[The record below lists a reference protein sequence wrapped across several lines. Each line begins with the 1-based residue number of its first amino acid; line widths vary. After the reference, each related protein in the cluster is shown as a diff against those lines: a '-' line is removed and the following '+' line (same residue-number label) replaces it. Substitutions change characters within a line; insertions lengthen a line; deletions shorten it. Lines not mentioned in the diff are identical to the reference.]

1 MVRDLLVEA
10 NYVGNRGAWE
20 NNSGPLGGLN
30 TPNPATFA
38 RYGIDPTTAAGQATL
53 TSTLGSALG
62 KASGVP
68 LPYPTFPTTSTVLQ
82 ALRPYPQVNGTVSV
96 NGAPLGDSWY
106 NSLQVKVTKRYSH
119 GLSVTSAFTWSK
131 TEANPAGTI
140 NNIFNRANQKGITA
154 NDIPF
159 IFNTGFS
166 YEVQKSGQIANKFL
180 RNAAS
185 GWVFGGLLLFQSGAP
200 IAVPTSSNNQS
211 GWYGQNTLE
220 NRVPGQPLFNENLNC
235 HCIDPTNQF
244 VLNPAA
250 WANPAP
256 GQWGV
261 SSPFYA
267 DYRSQRRPME
277 SINIGRTFRVG
288 EREIAGGPGGVLQRA
303 QPHGTQRADHHQP
316 AGSAQLQPHGS
327 DCRSAGQRQR
337 CRGLEQLP
345 GGLHIAFGI
354 RRHQLYRAGGS
365 TSQRPN
371 RRPVH
376 VLRITGC
383 RLVVPDQSTQ
393 SKKETSFIG

>member
-1 MVRDLLVEA
+1 MSATAAPGR
-10 NYVGNRGAWE
+10 
-20 NNSGPLGGLN
+20 NNSGLLGGLN

-68 LPYPTFPTTSTVLQ
+68 LPYPTFPTTATVLQ

-106 NSLQVKVTKRYSH
+106 NSLQVKVTKRYSY
-119 GLSVTSAFTWSK
+119 GLQLTSAFTWSK

-166 YEVQKSGQIANKFL
+166 YEVPKSGRIENKFL

-185 GWVFGGLLLFQSGAP
+185 GWVFGGLLLYQSGVP

-220 NRVPGQPLFNENLNC
+220 NRVAGQPLFNESLNC
-235 HCIDPTNQF
+235 HCIDPTSQF
-244 VLNPAA
+244 VLNPQA
-250 WANPAP
+250 WATPAP

-261 SSPFYA
+261 SSPFYT

-288 EREIAGGPGGVLQRA
+288 ERKSLEVRAEFFNVLNRMELNGPTTTTPQGARSCSITVPTAGLPNGVNVA
-303 QPHGTQRADHHQP
+303 AGVNSCP
-316 AGSAQLQPHGS
+316 AGYTAPSGFGAISYTGLAVQP
-327 DCRSAGQRQR
+327 RNGQIVAR
-337 CRGLEQLP
+337 
-345 GGLHIAFGI
+345 F
-354 RRHQLYRAGGS
+354 
-365 TSQRPN
+365 T
-371 RRPVH
+371 
-376 VLRITGC
+376 
-383 RLVVPDQSTQ
+383 
-393 SKKETSFIG
+393 F